1 MSDPT
6 TEDDTPTTPT
16 RPTNNPMFVTGSA
29 ADSVESPSNSP
40 GGIVIASA
48 SGGNSGNGSSTA
60 TKKKK
65 WSWLKIL
72 YLYVLLINKY
82 YFYQYIGLFTGGN
95 NSKLVEFGLK
105 TDIKFTSPPTPPPT
119 PTHSKIQHDFEADII
134 FPSKGMSFITPSEN
148 NIIVYSWHDWYYRDA
163 NEEEYLAAEA
173 EEREELLRQD
183 MEEREAEFERGDR
196 PEEEEEVVENIG
208 EEEEVVGKNDLDEE
222 EEGECIYITYTHIQ

>member
-40 GGIVIASA
+40 GGIVIAA

-105 TDIKFTSPPTPPPT
+105 TDLKFTSPPTPPPT

-183 MEEREAEFERGDR
+183 MEEPPKRGR
-196 PEEEEEVVENIG
+196 H
-208 EEEEVVGKNDLDEE
+208 DLDEE
-222 EEGECIYITYTHIQ
+222 EEGECISILHILIYNNL